1 MPEAD
6 AGRKEVCA
14 TWTTLAAGGRQIV
27 GRGLKESWIRCI
39 RRHALQIY
47 GMPLRENLEDLAGSR
62 SSDAGVDI
70 AKRSRHGRIGRI
82 DLDEAGGL
90 MAGRIDTIV
99 VNVDPAN
106 IGGALVCGAY
116 AVRVFH
122 QLNLFVK
129 DAKAILNVGEL
140 AAVG

>member
-1 MPEAD
+1 M
-6 AGRKEVCA
+6 
-14 TWTTLAAGGRQIV
+14 
-27 GRGLKESWIRCI
+27 
-39 RRHALQIY
+39 
-47 GMPLRENLEDLAGSR
+47 
-62 SSDAGVDI
+62 
-70 AKRSRHGRIGRI
+70 RIGRI

-99 VNVDPAN
+99 VNVDAAN
-106 IGGALVCGAY
+106 IGGALVRGAH

-129 DAKAILNVGEL
+129 DAEAILNVGKL